1 MDRLEAMSLLV
12 AVAEKGSLSAAGRD
26 LKVPLA
32 TLSRKI
38 SELETRLGARLLI
51 RSTRNLTL
59 TDAGVAYVA
68 SARRILDEVE
78 EAERQAAGEF
88 TVPKG
93 ELVVT
98 APLMFGRLHVL
109 PVVTDFLAAFPEINI
124 RLILSDRNVD
134 LIGDHVD
141 MAVRIGKLP
150 DSSMVATQIGVMR
163 TVTCASPGLLAG
175 RGTPQAPDDLSRL
188 PCVSVD
194 TPMPSPSWR
203 FLHPRS
209 GTVIDVPIL
218 PRLTVTTP
226 EAAMQAAVRKVGIT
240 RLLHYQ
246 AAEAVSRGEL
256 QIFLEAYEP
265 EPAPVHLVHVARGQM
280 PLKMRRF
287 LDFAAPR
294 LRQALSDV
302 ASPRGK
308 SAMHRE
314 SN

>member
-1 MDRLEAMSLLV
+1 
-12 AVAEKGSLSAAGRD
+12 
-26 LKVPLA
+26 
-32 TLSRKI
+32 
-38 SELETRLGARLLI
+38 
-51 RSTRNLTL
+51 
-59 TDAGVAYVA
+59 
-68 SARRILDEVE
+68 
-78 EAERQAAGEF
+78 
-88 TVPKG
+88 
-93 ELVVT
+93 
-98 APLMFGRLHVL
+98 
-109 PVVTDFLAAFPEINI
+109 
-124 RLILSDRNVD
+124 
-134 LIGDHVD
+134 
-141 MAVRIGKLP
+141 
-150 DSSMVATQIGVMR
+150 
-163 TVTCASPGLLAG
+163 
-175 RGTPQAPDDLSRL
+175 
-188 PCVSVD
+188 
-194 TPMPSPSWR
+194 MPSPSWR

>member
-1 MDRLEAMSLLV
+1 MDRLEAMSMLV

-38 SELETRLGARLLI
+38 SDLETQLGTRLLI
-51 RSTRNLTL
+51 RTTRKLTL
-59 TDAGVAYVA
+59 TDAGLAYVA
-68 SARRILDEVE
+68 AARRILEEVE
-78 EAERQAAGEF
+78 AAEREAAGEF
-88 TVPKG
+88 TMPKG

-109 PVVTDFLAAFPEINI
+109 PVVADFLATFPEINI

-163 TVTCASPGLLAG
+163 TVTCASPELLASC
-175 RGTPQAPDDLSRL
+175 GTPQTPEDLPRL
-188 PCVSVD
+188 PCVTVD

-203 FLHPRS
+203 FCHPRS
-209 GTVIDVPIL
+209 GTAIDVPIL

-226 EAAMQAAVRKVGIT
+226 EAAAQAAVRKVGVV

-246 AAEAVSRGEL
+246 AAEAVERGAL
-256 QIFLEAYEP
+256 QIFLEAFEP
-265 EPAPVHLVHVARGQM
+265 EPAPVHLVHAARGQM

-287 LDFAAPR
+287 LDVAAPR
-294 LRQALSDV
+294 LRQALSEIS
-302 ASPRGK
+302 SPRIK
-308 SAMHRE
+308 
-314 SN
+314 